1 MNTASLD
8 PAHRPTVSRR
18 IDFRPGQDMY
28 WEIVRNGEDTDGE
41 VLEANSWLGPHSPS
55 PPVHVHDNAED
66 SFEIVE
72 GRLDV
77 KLDGTWRTY
86 GPGERAAAAPGHRH
100 TLRNSHDEPVRFINR
115 HRPAARLRGVLSR
128 HGVVGVDREDG
139 RRSTSQSASSDLR
152 CDAVQSPPD
161 RDPNLAPAAICLRVA
176 VGLGPDAGDEPVSAL
191 TPRSKNLALALLAM
205 TQFVI
210 VIDASIVNVA
220 LPSIGAHLHFSRD
233 DLTWVVNAYTLTFGG
248 FLLLGGRMADL
259 LGRRR
264 MFMLGLVVFSLAS
277 LAGGLAQSETWLI
290 AARAVQGLG
299 AAIVSP
305 AALSII
311 TTTFAD
317 GAERNRALGI
327 WGAVAGAGGAAGV
340 LLGGILTSGLNWRW
354 VLFVNV
360 PIGIAAAALAPRIL
374 GESRREEAGNSFD
387 IPGAVAVTGGLALL
401 VYAVVDA
408 VNVGWGATRTIVCLA
423 AAGVLLIA
431 FVAIEL
437 RQRDPLMPFSIFRN
451 RTLRGANIVGLL
463 IGMSLFSMFFFISLY
478 LQDVLGYSPIKTG
491 IAYLPLAVGII
502 IAAGVAGQLVTRVGF
517 KPPLIAG
524 MALVAGGL
532 LWFSQV
538 PATGGSFLADVL
550 GPSLLAAFGLGF
562 AFVPVTIA
570 AVTGTEPHEA
580 GLASGLI
587 NTSQQIGGAL
597 GLAILATIANS
608 RTQSLFHAGVH
619 SSAVAMTKGF
629 DRAFLVGAGL
639 AVAGAILAAVLISS
653 RDSHEHSKAARIGET
668 AGADTQAVPVG
679 AG

>member
-1 MNTASLD
+1 MSSLSHTDRASL
-8 PAHRPTVSRR
+8 S
-18 IDFRPGQDMY
+18 
-28 WEIVRNGEDTDGE
+28 
-41 VLEANSWLGPHSPS
+41 
-55 PPVHVHDNAED
+55 
-66 SFEIVE
+66 
-72 GRLDV
+72 
-77 KLDGTWRTY
+77 
-86 GPGERAAAAPGHRH
+86 
-100 TLRNSHDEPVRFINR
+100 
-115 HRPAARLRGVLSR
+115 
-128 HGVVGVDREDG
+128 
-139 RRSTSQSASSDLR
+139 
-152 CDAVQSPPD
+152 
-161 RDPNLAPAAICLRVA
+161 
-176 VGLGPDAGDEPVSAL
+176 
-191 TPRSKNLALALLAM
+191 TPRAKNVALLLLAM

-233 DLTWVVNAYTLTFGG
+233 DLTWVVNSYTLTFGG

-340 LLGGILTSGLNWRW
+340 LLGGVLTSGLSWRW

-360 PIGIAAAALAPRIL
+360 PIGLIAAALAPRTL
-374 GESRREEAGNSFD
+374 VESRREAAGSTFD
-387 IPGAVAVTGGLALL
+387 IPGAVTVTAGLALL

-408 VNVGWGATRTIVCLA
+408 VNVGWGSSRTIACLA
-423 AAGVLLIA
+423 AAVLLLIA
-431 FVAIEL
+431 FVVIEL
-437 RQRDPLMPFSIFRN
+437 RATDPLMPFSIFRL

-478 LQDVLGYSPIKTG
+478 LQDVMHYTPIKTG

-502 IAAGVAGQLVTRVGF
+502 VSAGIASQLVTRLGF
-517 KPPLIAG
+517 KIPLTLGMVLIAV
-524 MALVAGGL
+524 ALF
-532 LWFSQV
+532 WFAQV
-538 PATGGSFLADVL
+538 PAPNGAYISDIL
-550 GPSLLAAFGLGF
+550 GPSLLAAVGLGL

-570 AVTGTEPHEA
+570 AVTGTEPEEA

-587 NTSQQIGGAL
+587 NTSQQVGGAL
-597 GLAILATIANS
+597 GLAILATVANS
-608 RTQSLFHAGVH
+608 RTQDILSGGVH
-619 SSAVAMTKGF
+619 STAIALTKGF
-629 DRAFLVGAGL
+629 DRAFLIGAGF
-639 AVAGAILAAVLISS
+639 AVLGAILTVLLISS
-653 RDSHEHSKAARIGET
+653 KDSREHAQAASS
-668 AGADTQAVPVG
+668 ADTAVAQAATG
-679 AG
+679 